1 MLRIARII
9 LLCLV
14 HHLTICS
21 GQIDQYEMGRS
32 QSIAPLTHMYMGDI
46 RDLFGDIILS
56 TLAAFSDTLDNI
68 EDYLGFEE
76 SNTLLL
82 ALTSY
87 SLGSLNQADNDLI
100 LNKVI
105 KDFNLSS
112 GLRATVQVNL
122 KQYIEII
129 KPEDTLNVFDN
140 NYDDG

>member
-1 MLRIARII
+1 MLRITGII
-9 LLCLV
+9 LLCLL
-14 HHLTICS
+14 HHLTICA
-21 GQIDQYEMGRS
+21 GQFDHNDISSPHNMG
-32 QSIAPLTHMYMGDI
+32 PLTHMYMGDI

-56 TLAAFSDTLDNI
+56 TLTAFTDTLDNI

-87 SLGSLNQADNDLI
+87 SLGSLNQANNELI
-100 LNKVI
+100 LNKI
-105 KDFNLSS
+105 IQDFNLSS
-112 GLRATVQVNL
+112 GLRATIQVNL

-140 NYDDG
+140 NYEDV